1 MTEKK
6 HSTKKTKKNK
16 FDIRKMIFI
25 FLTICISLGL
35 ILYPYIANFVYEHQK
50 DGIVETVEEKVQTGD
65 KEKYEQTIENA
76 KKYNEDLVN
85 GAIQL
90 KDPFNEEN
98 IEEDEQEYESQ
109 LNMTDDGVMG
119 IIKIPCIDVSLP
131 IYHGTSSDTLEKGV
145 GHLQG
150 TSLPIGGKSTHSV
163 LTGHSGLSRAKLFT
177 DLTAIKEGDLFFI
190 HVAGRRLAYKVDD
203 ISVVL
208 PEEMSKLSI
217 VNNKLRLRGVTLSGR
232 DETYT
237 YILAI
242 VSRYEDEAEDIFDLD
257 DEDDYDDLDIDEDL
271 DEISDEIEYPDNVQ
285 ITLFKYNSVDEAAL
299 TSSKCFQYDFEFS
312 KWIPV
317 NVEDISGITAK
328 QESILTGND
337 KELSRVLSVCIDG
350 LGPMTNK
357 QFENLLAG
365 NKPIIDLYKRTS
377 RFTDIELY
385 DPDTIILIP
394 SMQYEGLSVSYEDG
408 TYRLN
413 SVFLGEVIETVAKIK
428 NIDDIENVLIEM
440 VDKQFYADTIVVT
453 PLSSKAFYVIR
464 SDGAS
469 EFFYPEH
476 A

>member
-1 MTEKK
+1 MNENNIETIDMTEMQKGRNSNNEK
-6 HSTKKTKKNK
+6 DNGGLNLSFFDDMENTFNTYRKFYQETRDMVKEAAKNAIAK
-16 FDIRKMIFI
+16 AG
-25 FLTICISLGL
+25 LGH
-35 ILYPYIANFVYEHQK
+35 ITFSVHNADAFK
-50 DGIVETVEEKVQTGD
+50 D
-65 KEKYEQTIENA
+65 
-76 KKYNEDLVN
+76 
-85 GAIQL
+85 
-90 KDPFNEEN
+90 
-98 IEEDEQEYESQ
+98 
-109 LNMTDDGVMG
+109 
-119 IIKIPCIDVSLP
+119 
-131 IYHGTSSDTLEKGV
+131 
-145 GHLQG
+145 
-150 TSLPIGGKSTHSV
+150 
-163 LTGHSGLSRAKLFT
+163 
-177 DLTAIKEGDLFFI
+177 
-190 HVAGRRLAYKVDD
+190 
-203 ISVVL
+203 
-208 PEEMSKLSI
+208 SI

-285 ITLFKYNSVDEAAL
+285 ITLFKYDSVDEAAL

-469 EFFYPEH
+469 EFFYPADRKKPAPTDEERRIMNEYTKYVNEFY
-476 A
+476 AREVAGGEEES

>member
-1 MTEKK
+1 MNENNIETIDMTEMQKGRNSNNEK
-6 HSTKKTKKNK
+6 DNGGLNLSFFDDMENTFNTYRKFCQETRDMVKEAAKNAIAK
-16 FDIRKMIFI
+16 AG
-25 FLTICISLGL
+25 LGH
-35 ILYPYIANFVYEHQK
+35 ITFSVHNADAFK
-50 DGIVETVEEKVQTGD
+50 D
-65 KEKYEQTIENA
+65 
-76 KKYNEDLVN
+76 
-85 GAIQL
+85 
-90 KDPFNEEN
+90 
-98 IEEDEQEYESQ
+98 
-109 LNMTDDGVMG
+109 
-119 IIKIPCIDVSLP
+119 
-131 IYHGTSSDTLEKGV
+131 
-145 GHLQG
+145 
-150 TSLPIGGKSTHSV
+150 
-163 LTGHSGLSRAKLFT
+163 
-177 DLTAIKEGDLFFI
+177 
-190 HVAGRRLAYKVDD
+190 
-203 ISVVL
+203 
-208 PEEMSKLSI
+208 SI

-271 DEISDEIEYPDNVQ
+271 DEMSDEIEYPDNVQ
-285 ITLFKYNSVDEAAL
+285 ITLFKYDSVDEVAL
-299 TSSKCFQYDFEFS
+299 TSSKYFQYDFEFS

-385 DPDTIILIP
+385 NPDTIILIP

-469 EFFYPEH
+469 EFFYP
-476 A
+476 ADRKKPSFLFFI